1 MRTKLAICALLST
14 AMLTYAA
21 KDPVV
26 MKINGKDVKLSEFQY
41 LYHKNS
47 NQQIEKETLDQ
58 YVERFVVYKL
68 KVAQAESECLD
79 TLQSFQ
85 KEFDGYKKD
94 LLKPYLEDSTVI
106 NTLAKEAYQRMLKNV
121 EVVNIF
127 LSPGRD
133 EASAAAQEHRI
144 DSLYQCLKNGE
155 DIEDLAFKHSED
167 RNAKKRRGRM
177 GYIKSGMLPYA
188 FEKVAYET
196 PVGEFSEPFR
206 SNFGWHLLKVTNVRD
221 DMGKVVCAHILKL
234 YPQNST
240 DSVKAEIMNKMNLL
254 YEKAIGGADF
264 NALAKAESEDPGSAS
279 KGGMLRA
286 FGSGEMVPEF
296 EKTAFE
302 LGNGEIS
309 RPFETAYGVHIIKKY
324 SSQPLGSF
332 EEVKKDIIAMMQRD
346 ERGAM
351 AKEAKMNVLKIEFGY
366 LKNKDFDSYVDKMI
380 ANASGND
387 TVFVN
392 SLKASDFTAFT
403 LNGVKVPMKELA
415 IGLQPRSTMTP
426 EGEKSLT
433 NMQLEKAV
441 EDKISQLYMDK
452 LYNEDAYFHNLMNEY
467 RDGMLLFE
475 VSNRTIWE
483 GASKDTEGLEAYYK
497 AHKSEYKWDKPRFK
511 GFVIMAYNDSIM
523 QEAVKFLNDN
533 ANDAEKYAKL
543 KKEFKAKV
551 NVQKVFAAQ
560 GENVAVDYLV
570 FKSVEKPEVKKYK
583 AFYIAEGKLQNQ
595 PECADDVKLQVVSDY
610 QTYLEEQW
618 IKELKAKYPV
628 KINHKVLKMV
638 KE

>member
-1 MRTKLAICALLST
+1 
-14 AMLTYAA
+14 
-21 KDPVV
+21 
-26 MKINGKDVKLSEFQY
+26 
-41 LYHKNS
+41 
-47 NQQIEKETLDQ
+47 
-58 YVERFVVYKL
+58 
-68 KVAQAESECLD
+68 
-79 TLQSFQ
+79 
-85 KEFDGYKKD
+85 
-94 LLKPYLEDSTVI
+94 
-106 NTLAKEAYQRMLKNV
+106 
-121 EVVNIF
+121 
-127 LSPGRD
+127 
-133 EASAAAQEHRI
+133 
-144 DSLYQCLKNGE
+144 
-155 DIEDLAFKHSED
+155 
-167 RNAKKRRGRM
+167 
-177 GYIKSGMLPYA
+177 
-188 FEKVAYET
+188 
-196 PVGEFSEPFR
+196 
-206 SNFGWHLLKVTNVRD
+206 
-221 DMGKVVCAHILKL
+221 
-234 YPQNST
+234 
-240 DSVKAEIMNKMNLL
+240 
-254 YEKAIGGADF
+254 
-264 NALAKAESEDPGSAS
+264 
-279 KGGMLRA
+279 
-286 FGSGEMVPEF
+286 
-296 EKTAFE
+296 
-302 LGNGEIS
+302 
-309 RPFETAYGVHIIKKY
+309 
-324 SSQPLGSF
+324 
-332 EEVKKDIIAMMQRD
+332 MMQRD

-483 GASKDTEGLEAYYK
+483 GASKDTEGLEAYYN

-583 AFYIAEGKLQNQ
+583 EFYIAEGKLQNQ

-628 KINHKVLKMV
+628 KINQKVLKMV

>member
-302 LGNGEIS
+302 LGIGEIS

-483 GASKDTEGLEAYYK
+483 GASKDTEGLEAYYN

-583 AFYIAEGKLQNQ
+583 EFYIAEGKLQNQ

-628 KINHKVLKMV
+628 KINQKVLKMV